1 MRSDASRAYEVVR
14 VTESKGSSSQEAF
27 SVHSLGAAASCGP
40 NEKEKR
46 ELFLKLLSGDFPDDP
61 VVKTLCS
68 QCRGRRFDPCWG
80 N

>member
-1 MRSDASRAYEVVR
+1 MRSDASRAYEVGR
-14 VTESKGSSSQEAF
+14 VTESRGSSSQEAF
-27 SVHSLGAAASCGP
+27 SGHSLGADASCRP

-46 ELFLKLLSGDFPDDP
+46 ELFLKLLSGDVPDDP

-80 N
+80 S